1 MDIIS
6 LPIDHEN
13 KQIEGTYRLVMAA
26 VKRAKAL
33 SLGALP
39 VMSSKARKITTL
51 AIEEVATGAVD
62 VLSGDAAIKAT
73 EEAKETVHKRVMDEA
88 QQKETMPE
96 DITELEKDLKA
107 YLSEKSGSE
116 QKKTIEDIFGDN

>member
-6 LPIDHEN
+6 LPIDNEN
-13 KQIEGTYRLVMAA
+13 DKLDGKYRMVIAA
-26 VKRAKAL
+26 VKRAKHLAE
-33 SLGALP
+33 GALP
-39 VMSSKARKITTL
+39 RKASKAQKITTL
-51 AIEEVATGAVD
+51 AIEEIATDAVD
-62 VLSGDAAIKAT
+62 VLVGDKALKAMEDVDKQT
-73 EEAKETVHKRVMDEA
+73 HKRVMDEA

-107 YLSEKSGSE
+107 YLTEKTGSE